1 MSASDDQPAT
11 VPPPT
16 GEDDAYSAAT
26 KVGTMPPDLLAKLR
40 AEGLL
45 PDETEEPTRLAP
57 RPFVPMDE
65 PPAASPP
72 ASSPTPISDGKV
84 PVLYSTAPPADG
96 QAQPPPGN
104 ELTVPMPAL
113 RPGQPLDDVPAPPS
127 SLQAYETSPVIETPI
142 AFTATPDAPA
152 GNPLDTGL
160 SDSSSIEHLAR
171 AFRGRLT
178 RGQLGYLVVAALAVI
193 VALLFIM
200 ALSSQRR

>member
-11 VPPPT
+11 VPPPA

-45 PDETEEPTRLAP
+45 PEESEEPTRLAP
-57 RPFVPMDE
+57 RPLIPMDE
-65 PPAASPP
+65 QPATPP
-72 ASSPTPISDGKV
+72 ASAPTPASDGKV

-104 ELTVPMPAL
+104 ELTVPMPAF
-113 RPGQPLDDVPAPPS
+113 RPGQATDDMPPPS
-127 SLQAYETSPVIETPI
+127 SLQAYETSPVIETPV

-152 GNPLDTGL
+152 GTQVTPRP
-160 SDSSSIEHLAR
+160 SDSSSADDDAR
-171 AFRGRLT
+171 AFSGRLT
-178 RGQLGYLVVAALAVI
+178 RGQLVYLVVAALAAV
-193 VALLFIM
+193 VAVLFIM